1 MDAIPEYRNRWI
13 AAEELKGLETKLS
26 QARRWNWALAIIAA
40 CGVVYAAAANY
51 QWKKTASFAERSNAV
66 GYLSA
71 QADVL
76 TGQASA
82 PSVAQVNAGIMKWRA
97 TSKELGYRNPDT
109 LRYYKIKPWE
119 DY

>member
-1 MDAIPEYRNRWI
+1 MDAIPEYRYRWI
-13 AAEELKGLETKLS
+13 PAEEIKGLEARLS
-26 QARRWNWALAIIAA
+26 QARRWNWALGIIAA
-40 CGVVYAAAANY
+40 CGVLYAAAANY
-51 QWKKTASFAERSNAV
+51 QWKKTANFAERSYAI

-76 TGQASA
+76 TGQDSA
-82 PSVAQVNAGIMKWRA
+82 PSVAQVNADIMKWQA
-97 TSKELGYRNPDT
+97 TSKELRYRNPDT